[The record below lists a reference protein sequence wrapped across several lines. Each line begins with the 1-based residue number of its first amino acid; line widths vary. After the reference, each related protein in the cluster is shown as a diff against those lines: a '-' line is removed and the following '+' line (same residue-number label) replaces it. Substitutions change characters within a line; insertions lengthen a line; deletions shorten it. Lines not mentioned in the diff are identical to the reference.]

1 MYKKKI
7 KKYLERYTIPPYD
20 QERFIGLIIEAK
32 KKGIHFEKEG
42 VKFSVSMG
50 KILL

>member
-1 MYKKKI
+1 MAVI
-7 KKYLERYTIPPYD
+7 TGNITAVTIEP
-20 QERFIGLIIEAK
+20 K
-32 KKGIHFEKEG
+32 EKTINFAES